1 MIINTPEDLYKFM
14 AKNIKYGFYSSLDHN
29 THTRQELG
37 DELYERLLFYS
48 YYLQKPEELLTNKFG
63 ICYDQ
68 VELERKWFL
77 EHNYLVKTYYTPYH
91 NHTFLVFSDGKKYSI
106 FERSIKKFNG
116 IHTRN
121 SLEEVLA
128 YYSKLQLKNDKL
140 QLYEYDNV
148 PFGCNFFEFLDYVSN
163 KDKLGTKLK
172 LSLDSKYS
180 K

>member
-1 MIINTPEDLYKFM
+1 MLVNTPEDLYKFM
-14 AKNIKYGFYSSLDHN
+14 AKNIKYGFYSSLDCQ
-29 THTRQELG
+29 THTRKELG
-37 DELYERLLFYS
+37 DELYEKLLFYT
-48 YYLQKPEELLTNKFG
+48 YYLQKPNELLENKCG

-77 EHNYLVKTYYTPYH
+77 EHNYIVKTYYTPYH

-121 SLEEVLA
+121 SLEEVLD
-128 YYSKLQLKNDKL
+128 YYRRLQVKDQKLK
-140 QLYEYDNV
+140 LYEYDNV
-148 PFGCNFFEFLDYVSN
+148 PFGCNFFEFLDYLSN

-172 LSLDSKYS
+172 LKLNDNR
-180 K
+180 